1 MTGPVEVLPVAGLP
15 EIGTADPLGE
25 LIAAAAGL
33 RDGDVVVVA
42 QKVVSKAE
50 GRQRSLAAVEPSER
64 ARELGR
70 GLDKD
75 PRLVELILRES
86 SDVLR
91 SRPGVLIV
99 ETRHG
104 FVCANAGVDCSN
116 VPGDGRV
123 LLLPIDPDRSARELR
138 SALQEVSGVR
148 LALVIS
154 DSFGRAWRG
163 GQADVAIGCAG
174 IAPLLDL
181 RGEDDRDGRAL
192 SASIQ
197 AVGDEL
203 ASAADLARGKD
214 SGEPVVV
221 IRGRADLVTELDG
234 PGAVAGLRARAEDL
248 FR

>member
-1 MTGPVEVLPVAGLP
+1 MKLEAFALAGIPEVVPGNDLA
-15 EIGTADPLGE
+15 A
-25 LIAAAAGL
+25 LISGNVVLA
-33 RDGDVVVVA
+33 DGDIVVVA

-50 GRQRSLAAVEPSER
+50 NRFAVLDEIEPSSR
-64 ARELGR
+64 AIELAQTT
-70 GLDKD
+70 DKD

>member
-1 MTGPVEVLPVAGLP
+1 MKLEAFALAGIPEVVPGNDLA
-15 EIGTADPLGE
+15 A
-25 LIAAAAGL
+25 LISGNVVLA
-33 RDGDVVVVA
+33 DGDIVVVA

-50 GRQRSLAAVEPSER
+50 NRFAVLDEIEPSSR
-64 ARELGR
+64 AIELAQTT
-70 GLDKD
+70 DKD

-181 RGEDDRDGRAL
+181 RGGDDRDGRAL